1 MLQYYVRL
9 AFNSFARTPALTA
22 LMAFAIALGIASCVI
37 TLTIERAMSANPI
50 PGKADRL
57 FTVTMDSWD
66 PNHPADSDQ
75 PQLPPTQLTYQDA
88 IHLFAFGIPHR
99 KVIMYNVAGALVGG
113 RSAHRPI
120 RARTRVTTSD
130 FFSMFDVP
138 FQYGAGWN
146 ASVDDG
152 SEPVI
157 VLSRA
162 MNDRLFG
169 GENSVGKTVRW
180 NDREFRIVG
189 VLGEWLPMPRYYD
202 LNGSHFA
209 EPEDAYVPWGWGVS
223 LELLSAGNIVC
234 WKSEKTDTFQ
244 DLMASECAWV
254 QMWVELLDSQ
264 ARARMQAAVDA
275 YWAEEHAAGRF
286 GRPSNNRLTDVSEW
300 LEQRGVVQND
310 NRLLVALSFVFLAVC
325 LVNTVGLLL
334 AKFQNRAQFTGLRR
348 VLGATRL
355 SIFMQHLAEV
365 SLLSSAGAVLGL
377 VLAALGLWGVRVLYA
392 NGPGERGGYE
402 ELAHFDPVSILWVV
416 ALATVVTLAAGLY
429 PAWRIGWMQ
438 VGSYLH
444 KQ

>member
-66 PNHPADSDQ
+66 PNRPADSDQ

-88 IHLFAFGIPHR
+88 IHLFASGIPQR
-99 KVIMYNVAGALVGG
+99 KVIMYNVAGALLGG

-138 FQYGAGWN
+138 FQYGAAWN
-146 ASVDDG
+146 ATVDEG
-152 SEPVI
+152 PEPFI

-180 NDREFRIVG
+180 NDREFRVVG

-223 LELLSAGNIVC
+223 LELLSAGNITC

-244 DLMASECAWV
+244 DLMASECTWV
-254 QMWVELLDSQ
+254 QMWVELPDSQ
-264 ARARMQAAVDA
+264 ARARMQAEVDA
-275 YWAEEHAAGRF
+275 YWAEQHAAGRF
-286 GRPSNNRLTDVSEW
+286 ARPRNNRLTDVSEW

-310 NRLLVALSFVFLAVC
+310 NRLLVALSFVFLVVC

-334 AKFQNRAQFTGLRR
+334 AKFQNRAQFAGLRR

-355 SIFMQHLAEV
+355 GIFMQHLAEV

-377 VLAALGLWGVRVLYA
+377 GLAALGLWGVRVLYA

-416 ALATVVTLAAGLY
+416 ALATTVTLAAGLY